1 MKWYV
6 QYLYSKLY
14 IPKSSK
20 GIHLQTPSAYDKIEI
35 QIPTMMTLKEITI
48 TGFAKQLN

>member
-1 MKWYV
+1 M
-6 QYLYSKLY
+6 YSTSILNFT
-14 IPKSSK
+14 K

-48 TGFAKQLN
+48 KA